1 MKTKLKNEKKLFL
14 LFPKNKK
21 NKNITLSLD
30 MPSKT
35 FFFSPV
41 SFSNPKSKENNE
53 INTISNYNY
62 KSPIRLYL
70 KDKISSK
77 SIKNFKCNS
86 INRNTEMN
94 HKKNNENK
102 INSDLYSLTKNNS
115 MSSTAFSSFFNK
127 KLIQNNKHEQD
138 KNSLT
143 TDERSK
149 LKSIIKNFNDNS
161 IITMEL
167 YSLDK
172 HYPLNSLTKSN
183 FRFLSS
189 ENKKSSNKKND
200 KRNKKQDISKNF
212 MTTLSMIGQ
221 FNHKSKN
228 FLQNKSLKGI
238 KFSKNMN
245 EFRKQIIN
253 SYTDTE
259 KKIKDIKKNKYIYN
273 DALNIFEEFDEQR
286 IKEAKLLEENFYREK
301 SSTLYQGKP
310 LYLYIKELNRQ
321 MSKKNIQLVKTER
334 NSEDEKQKTH
344 KNKMIY
350 AYSKFINSKS
360 DNKLNIQHNNNS
372 VNNKKIKEKGKDKRF
387 ERSVKDFIKS
397 KKKYEKYLRKK
408 IRNKAK
414 MFADSLYEIKDLL
427 PETIQKKSI
436 SPSNNCWDMT
446 NLKKII
452 KLNTIRKNLYSI
464 EDDDLLINNIKKLKE
479 EIRDAE
485 DSYYTIFR
493 GKCSVD
499 FLKKNI
505 KPSTIQRL
513 NIMKNSHFG
522 LPC

>member
-1 MKTKLKNEKKLFL
+1 MKTKLNEKKLFL

-41 SFSNPKSKENNE
+41 SFSNPKYIENK
-53 INTISNYNY
+53 TITNYNY
-62 KSPIRLYL
+62 KSPIRVYL
-70 KDKISSK
+70 KDKISSNSIINYK
-77 SIKNFKCNS
+77 QNSIKP
-86 INRNTEMN
+86 NTEKK
-94 HKKNNENK
+94 HKQNSENK
-102 INSDLYSLTKNNS
+102 VNSDIYSLTKNNS
-115 MSSTAFSSFFNK
+115 MSSTTFSSLINK
-127 KLIQNNKHEQD
+127 KINKNNKQELE

-143 TDERSK
+143 IDERSK
-149 LKSIIKNFNDNS
+149 LNSIIKNFNDNS

-167 YSLDK
+167 YSIDN

-183 FRFLSS
+183 FRFLSN
-189 ENKKSSNKKND
+189 ENKKYINKTD
-200 KRNKKQDISKNF
+200 KRNKKQDMNNNF
-212 MTTLSMIGQ
+212 MTTLSMIDK
-221 FNHKSKN
+221 FNHKSKK

-273 DALNIFEEFDEQR
+273 DALNIFEEFNEQK

-301 SSTLYQGKP
+301 SSSLYHGKP
-310 LYLYIKELNRQ
+310 LYLYIKEFNRR
-321 MSKKNIQLVKTER
+321 MSKKNIQLKTER
-334 NSEDEKQKTH
+334 NNENDSQKTY
-344 KNKMIY
+344 KNNMIY
-350 AYSKFINSKS
+350 PYSKFINSKS
-360 DNKLNIQHNNNS
+360 SKSDSKLKIHHNS
-372 VNNKKIKEKGKDKRF
+372 VNNKKINEKKF
-387 ERSVKDFIKS
+387 ERSEKNFIKS

-427 PETIQKKSI
+427 PETIKKKKNI
-436 SPSNNCWDMT
+436 SPPNKCWDMT

-452 KLNTIRKNLYSI
+452 KLNSIRKNLYSF

-479 EIRDAE
+479 ELREAE

-493 GKCSVD
+493 DKCKID

-505 KPSTIQRL
+505 KPSTIQKL

>member
-1 MKTKLKNEKKLFL
+1 MKKKLKNEKKLFL

-30 MPSKT
+30 MPSRMS
-35 FFFSPV
+35 FFSPV
-41 SFSNPKSKENNE
+41 SFSSPKCKENN
-53 INTISNYNY
+53 TITNYNY

-77 SIKNFKCNS
+77 SIKNYKQNS
-86 INRNTEMN
+86 IIRDTEIKN
-94 HKKNNENK
+94 KKNNENK
-102 INSDLYSLTKNNS
+102 VNSNIYSLTKNNS
-115 MSSTAFSSFFNK
+115 MSSTTFSSLINK
-127 KLIQNNKHEQD
+127 KLNQNYKNELE

-143 TDERSK
+143 IDERSK
-149 LKSIIKNFNDNS
+149 LNSIIKNFNDNS

-172 HYPLNSLTKSN
+172 HFPLNSLTKSN
-183 FRFLSS
+183 FRFLSN
-189 ENKKSSNKKND
+189 ENKKYINKKND
-200 KRNKKQDISKNF
+200 KKNKKQDINKNF

-273 DALNIFEEFDEQR
+273 DALNIFEEFNEQR
-286 IKEAKLLEENFYREK
+286 IKEAQLLEVNFYKEK
-301 SSTLYQGKP
+301 SSSLYHGKP

-321 MSKKNIQLVKTER
+321 MSKKNIKLVMTEK
-334 NSEDEKQKTH
+334 NSEDESQKTH
-344 KNKMIY
+344 KNNMIY
-350 AYSKFINSKS
+350 PYSKFINSKG
-360 DNKLNIQHNNNS
+360 DNKLNIQHNS
-372 VNNKKIKEKGKDKRF
+372 VNNKKRNEKEKEKGKEKKF
-387 ERSVKDFIKS
+387 ERSEKDFIKS

-427 PETIQKKSI
+427 PEAIQKKTI
-436 SPSNNCWDMT
+436 SPRNNCWDMT
-446 NLKKII
+446 NLKKIV
-452 KLNTIRKNLYSI
+452 KLNTIRNNLFSI

-493 GKCSVD
+493 GKYNIE

-505 KPSTIQRL
+505 KPSTIQKL

>member
-1 MKTKLKNEKKLFL
+1 MKKFKNEKKLFL
-14 LFPKNKK
+14 LYPKNKNNK
-21 NKNITLSLD
+21 NKTLSLD
-30 MPSKT
+30 MPSRT

-41 SFSNPKSKENNE
+41 AFSNPKYNDNK
-53 INTISNYNY
+53 TISNDNF

-77 SIKNFKCNS
+77 SIKNFKQNS
-86 INRNTEMN
+86 INRNAEI
-94 HKKNNENK
+94 KNKQTNENK
-102 INSDLYSLTKNNS
+102 VNSDIYSLTKNNS
-115 MSSTAFSSFFNK
+115 MSSTTFSSFLNK
-127 KLIQNNKHEQD
+127 KNNQNNKNELE

-143 TDERSK
+143 IDERSK
-149 LKSIIKNFNDNS
+149 LNSIIKNFNDNS

-172 HYPLNSLTKSN
+172 HFPLNSLTRSN
-183 FRFLSS
+183 FRFLSN
-189 ENKKSSNKKND
+189 ENKKYINKKNE
-200 KRNKKQDISKNF
+200 KRRKKQNININF
-212 MTTLSMIGQ
+212 MTTLSMIGK
-221 FNHKSKN
+221 FNHKTKN

-259 KKIKDIKKNKYIYN
+259 KKIKDIKKNKYLYN

-286 IKEAKLLEENFYREK
+286 IKEAKLLEENFYKEK
-301 SSTLYQGKP
+301 SSSLYQGKP
-310 LYLYIKELNRQ
+310 LYLYIKELNRKI
-321 MSKKNIQLVKTER
+321 SKKNLQIVKTER
-334 NSEDEKQKTH
+334 NNEEENQKSN
-344 KNKMIY
+344 KNNMIFP
-350 AYSKFINSKS
+350 YSKFINSKS
-360 DNKLNIQHNNNS
+360 DNKLKIHHNNS
-372 VNNKKIKEKGKDKRF
+372 VNNKKINEKKF
-387 ERSVKDFIKS
+387 QRSEKDFIKS

-436 SPSNNCWDMT
+436 SPNNYCWDLT
-446 NLKKII
+446 NLKKIV
-452 KLNTIRKNLYSI
+452 KLNTIRKNLFSI

-479 EIRDAE
+479 EIREAE

-493 GKCSVD
+493 GKCNID

>member
-1 MKTKLKNEKKLFL
+1 MKKKLKNEKKYFF
-14 LFPKNKK
+14 LFPKNEK

-30 MPSKT
+30 IPSRT

-41 SFSNPKSKENNE
+41 SFSSPKCKENN
-53 INTISNYNY
+53 TITNYNY

-77 SIKNFKCNS
+77 SIKNYKQNS
-86 INRNTEMN
+86 INRNTEI
-94 HKKNNENK
+94 KYKQTNENK
-102 INSDLYSLTKNNS
+102 VNSDIYSLTKNNS
-115 MSSTAFSSFFNK
+115 MSSTTFSSLINK
-127 KLIQNNKHEQD
+127 KLIQNKNELE

-149 LKSIIKNFNDNS
+149 LNSIIKNFNDNS

-172 HYPLNSLTKSN
+172 HFPLNSLTKSN
-183 FRFLSS
+183 FRFLSN
-189 ENKKSSNKKND
+189 ENKKYANKKND
-200 KRNKKQDISKNF
+200 KRKKKQDINKNF

-221 FNHKSKN
+221 FNRKSKN

-253 SYTDTE
+253 SYTDIE
-259 KKIKDIKKNKYIYN
+259 KKVKDIKKNKYLYN

-286 IKEAKLLEENFYREK
+286 IKEAQLLEENFYKEK
-301 SSTLYQGKP
+301 SSSLYHGKP
-310 LYLYIKELNRQ
+310 LYLYIKELNRK
-321 MSKKNIQLVKTER
+321 MSKKNIQLFNPEK
-334 NSEDEKQKTH
+334 SKEDENQKTH
-344 KNKMIY
+344 KNNMIY
-350 AYSKFINSKS
+350 AYNKFINSKS
-360 DNKLNIQHNNNS
+360 DNKLNIHHNS
-372 VNNKKIKEKGKDKRF
+372 VNKKKINDKEKKF
-387 ERSVKDFIKS
+387 ERSEKDFIKS

-427 PETIQKKSI
+427 PEAIQKKSI
-436 SPSNNCWDMT
+436 SPNINCWDMK
-446 NLKKII
+446 NLKKIV
-452 KLNTIRKNLYSI
+452 KLNTIRKNLFYI

-479 EIRDAE
+479 EIREAE

-493 GKCSVD
+493 GKCNID